1 MRCYLCCYQA
11 SLRSRVKGYCNLL
24 NPILKQWCKESGPT
38 GMAYRYRKDCYIT
51 RQGVPIFFPGNSLLA
66 KAEWLG
72 ECTLIKLRAKSPID
86 GLSEREKTVEKC
98 LLMGKP
104 TKRSPEGYAVFLPLP
119 AIIFSQSI
127 WNWALNTKQNSSV
140 CSARLNL
147 HHCAY

>member
-1 MRCYLCCYQA
+1 MLNEMLSVLLPGIAALKSKGVLQFIKPHFETMMQGEWPDWDGI
-11 SLRSRVKGYCNLL
+11 SLSEGLLHNKTRSSDV
-24 NPILKQWCKESGPT
+24 
-38 GMAYRYRKDCYIT
+38 
-51 RQGVPIFFPGNSLLA
+51 FPGNSLLA

-127 WNWALNTKQNSSV
+127 
-140 CSARLNL
+140 
-147 HHCAY
+147 